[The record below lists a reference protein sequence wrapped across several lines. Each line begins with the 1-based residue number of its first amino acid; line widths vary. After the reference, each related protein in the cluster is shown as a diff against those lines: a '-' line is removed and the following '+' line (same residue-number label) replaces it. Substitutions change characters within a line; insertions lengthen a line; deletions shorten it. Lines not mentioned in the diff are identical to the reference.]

1 MRLDWIVKTYKK
13 NTYVDVTGDDSIDSD
28 DKYMGMDYIR
38 GKNIIYSLFMYYA
51 VRLLD
56 EYAADDEIREKCFG
70 EFVTVD
76 GEERGP
82 FVEPSFLNAICEYF
96 DKQVVLV
103 ERDGLGTIEEQNQ
116 ELTEVLC
123 MYENVMEFNEHSK
136 DYVARIWAWY

>member
-1 MRLDWIVKTYKK
+1 MGLDWIVKTYKK
-13 NTYVDVTGDDSIDSD
+13 NTYVDVAGDDSVDPD
-28 DKYMGMDYIR
+28 AEYMGVRHIR
-38 GKNIIYSLFMYYA
+38 GKSIVYSLNAY
-51 VRLLD
+51 D
-56 EYAADDEIREKCFG
+56 ADDDSREKCFG

-103 ERDGLGTIEEQNQ
+103 ERDGLDTIEEQNQ

>member
-1 MRLDWIVKTYKK
+1 MGLDWIVKTYKK

-28 DKYMGMDYIR
+28 DQYMGMNYIR
-38 GKNIIYSLFMYYA
+38 GKSIVYSLA
-51 VRLLD
+51 
-56 EYAADDEIREKCFG
+56 EYDADDDSREKCFG

-82 FVEPSFLNAICEYF
+82 FVDPSFLNAICEYF

-103 ERDGLGTIEEQNQ
+103 ERDDLGTIEEQNQ

>member
-1 MRLDWIVKTYKK
+1 MGLDWIVKTYKK
-13 NTYVDVTGDDSIDSD
+13 NTYVDVTGDDSVDPD
-28 DKYMGMDYIR
+28 AEYMGVRCIR
-38 GKNIIYSLFMYYA
+38 GKSI

-82 FVEPSFLNAICEYF
+82 FVEPS
-96 DKQVVLV
+96 VLESIHDV
-103 ERDGLGTIEEQNQ
+103 HLYEVYLEEHEDLGTIEEQQ
-116 ELTEVLC
+116 DEITEVLS
-123 MYENVMEFNEHSK
+123 MYEDVMEFNKYSE

>member
-28 DKYMGMDYIR
+28 DKYMGMDYIS
-38 GKNIIYSLFMYYA
+38 GKNIVYSLFMYYA
-51 VRLLD
+51 
-56 EYAADDEIREKCFG
+56 DDDSRANCFG

-103 ERDGLGTIEEQNQ
+103 ERDGLDTIEEQNQ